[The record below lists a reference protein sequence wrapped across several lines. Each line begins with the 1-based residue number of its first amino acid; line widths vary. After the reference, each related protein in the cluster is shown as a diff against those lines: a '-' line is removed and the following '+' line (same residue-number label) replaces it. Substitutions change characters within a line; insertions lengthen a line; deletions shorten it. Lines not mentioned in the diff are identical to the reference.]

1 MGSGL
6 GSLSLAGTLGESLA
20 VCGRQ
25 VPFYEVKLM
34 STTCQGEGRI

>member
-6 GSLSLAGTLGESLA
+6 GSLLLAGTLGESLA
-20 VCGRQ
+20 VCGCQ
-25 VPFYEVKLM
+25 VPFYKVKLM